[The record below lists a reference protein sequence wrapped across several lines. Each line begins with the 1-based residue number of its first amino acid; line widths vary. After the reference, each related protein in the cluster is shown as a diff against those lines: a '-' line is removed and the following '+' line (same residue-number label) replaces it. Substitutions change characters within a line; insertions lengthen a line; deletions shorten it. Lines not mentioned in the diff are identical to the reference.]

1 MEPKRVY
8 ILGAGC
14 SFGSYP
20 LAKDFLRALKDY
32 GEVLQKR
39 PNTNRL
45 QRVVSSTIALM
56 EKNHTPTIDRL
67 ALKVDEDLARQK
79 GSVGTSQ
86 AQEASRLEQEAD
98 EKTLGAKVATAALF
112 LDREETARRTGLQ
125 PYQDFVKLIL
135 DHNRDLG
142 TLKSTPNSVLS
153 FNYDRLFETAFAD
166 HFRLGPNFD
175 VYGSDW
181 LNSGLDFLSNRAADI
196 APHRFTFLKL
206 HGTAATWVEQ
216 QHREPRYIRASLY
229 GPTPPA
235 DDSLFWPTSR
245 IPSPIPGQSREPLI
259 VFPHEKDR
267 ARQNRTSFPFD
278 AFIRATWEN
287 AARLLKQAEEIWIIG
302 YSFDVNDRRS
312 LMELLHNSPAQ
323 KIIIQ
328 NPNAE
333 SICNELRLR
342 YQALGPRITALTNP
356 F

>member
-20 LAKDFLRALKDY
+20 LAKDFLRALRDY
-32 GEVLQKR
+32 GKVLQKR

-45 QRVVSSTIALM
+45 HRAVNSTVALM
-56 EKNHTPTIDRL
+56 EMHQTPTIDSL
-67 ALKVDEDLARQK
+67 ALKVDEDLKRQL
-79 GSVGTSQ
+79 GSLGTSQ
-86 AQEASRLEQEAD
+86 AQETLRLEQEAY
-98 EKTLGAKVATAALF
+98 EKTLAAKVATAALF
-112 LDREETARRTGLQ
+112 LDREETARRTGLH

-135 DHNRDLG
+135 DHNRDPG
-142 TLKSTPNSVLS
+142 TLTSTPNSVLS
-153 FNYDRLFETAFAD
+153 FNYDRLFEIAFAD

-181 LNSGLDFLSNRAADI
+181 LNSGLDFLSKKAADI
-196 APHRFTFLKL
+196 APDRFTFLKL

-216 QHREPRYIRASLY
+216 QHGEPSYFRASLY

-235 DDSLFWPTSR
+235 DDSLFWATGR
-245 IPSPIPGQSREPLI
+245 TPSPIPGQSREPLI

-267 ARQNRTSFPFD
+267 ARQNRTSFLVD
-278 AFIRATWEN
+278 AYIRATWAN
-287 AARLLKQAEEIWIIG
+287 AARLLNQAEEIWIIG

-333 SICNELRLR
+333 NIYNELRLR
-342 YQALGPRITALTNP
+342 YPALGPRITALTNP